1 MAQGGGMSPTGAEQ
15 LLIKVL
21 STPQSTEAPFMSTEW
36 VYMQSRTAGRTHLF
50 QDLLRVVEREQSLLI
65 GQTHAGPLL
74 KTLSVSLAMS
84 LAFSVSAL

>member
-1 MAQGGGMSPTGAEQ
+1 
-15 LLIKVL
+15 
-21 STPQSTEAPFMSTEW
+21 
-36 VYMQSRTAGRTHLF
+36 MQR
-50 QDLLRVVEREQSLLI
+50 EREQSLLI